1 MLDSVKGNFT
11 HVAQRDGKFPID
23 DETFEYIKNN
33 ATLMAALG
41 NALGENFVILN
52 GCTVSGNTRS
62 EGYVYVHLTPEGAIL
77 HFPGGNANQAYCHI
91 QSSPVDVTAHGE
103 PYSGAYNVCSLA
115 NGMHPSDSSL
125 TMQWANFKIGS
136 EIFARKSH
144 THTIADIL
152 NLQTELDKK
161 LPITT
166 HNTDLNNINTTITK
180 LQNQVNN
187 NKTTTIEDI
196 SNINNEIT
204 EINEDITAI
213 NTNITKLNNAIS
225 THACPKGSILLWSG
239 HCNDIPNGWALC
251 DGQNGRP
258 DLRGRFVLGASEYYD
273 QASGIY
279 KRKIDIGEV
288 IPYVNPDV
296 AHSTGGCCNND
307 ITLDVSNIPAHRHYL
322 SIKTSIDT
330 PANKD
335 GFPDKAE
342 HNNGVYW
349 RGQSSETKSITG
361 YTDYSGQGKSFS
373 VPVTPPFYALCYII
387 KIV

>member
-11 HVAQRDGKFPID
+11 HVAQREGKFPID
-23 DETFEYIKNN
+23 AETFEYIKNN

-62 EGYVYVHLTPEGAIL
+62 EGYVYVRLTPEGEIL

-103 PYSGAYNVCSLA
+103 PYSGAYNVRSLA
-115 NGMHPSDSSL
+115 NGMHPSDSSQ

-187 NKTTTIEDI
+187 YEKTTNNNIT
-196 SNINNEIT
+196 NINNAL
-204 EINEDITAI
+204 TAPAVAFVVGMI
-213 NTNITKLNNAIS
+213 IM
-225 THACPKGSILLWSG
+225 WSG
-239 HCNDIPNGWALC
+239 RIANIPQGWHLC
-251 DGQNGRP
+251 DGKDNTP
-258 DLRGRFVLGASEYYD
+258 DLRGHFIIGSCNESIANGVIMPFPTYLGPDTVATYVGMSGGKKSRSITLEERHMPKHTHEILVDGVGGHNHGYFYYEEGTKSD
-273 QASGIY
+273 AGGKAANYLKELNLATSTTDNAGSHTHTA
-279 KRKIDIGEV
+279 RAL
-288 IPYVNPDV
+288 N
-296 AHSTGGCCNND
+296 TGGGESFTVE
-307 ITLDVSNIPAHRHYL
+307 TLPPYYSLAFIMY
-322 SIKTSIDT
+322 K
-330 PANKD
+330 
-335 GFPDKAE
+335 
-342 HNNGVYW
+342 GV
-349 RGQSSETKSITG
+349 
-361 YTDYSGQGKSFS
+361 
-373 VPVTPPFYALCYII
+373 
-387 KIV
+387 